1 MFQLFQLRCF
11 IAVANELHFGKAA
24 VRLNMTQP
32 PLTRQI
38 QLLEEE
44 LGVRLLERNR
54 RSVRLTA
61 AGRVFLAE
69 ADFLLRRSAAAKEAA
84 QLAES
89 GSSGT
94 LVLGFIPAA
103 SYDRLPRIV
112 TEVRRHFPDLEL
124 VLRELST
131 ADQLEALEFR
141 RIDLGIV
148 RPTRSPTHISVQ
160 RISREPLM
168 LALPAD
174 HPLASA
180 DALQVKDLDGE
191 PFVMYSPVEGRYFH
205 DMLLAMFQT
214 AGVAPRFVQHVSQDH
229 TVLSLVSAGLGVSL
243 VPRSAVQLGFPSIKF
258 REIELPPSVGAE
270 LFAAYRSDNEEPV
283 MRRVLEL
290 LGRMHFS

>member
-11 IAVANELHFGKAA
+11 VAVANELHFGKAA
-24 VRLNMTQP
+24 TKLNMTQP

-44 LGVRLLERNR
+44 LGVQLLERNR

-69 ADFLLRRSAAAKEAA
+69 AEFLLRRSAAAKDAA
-84 QLAES
+84 RLAEK
-89 GSSGT
+89 GSRGT

-112 TEVRRHFPDLEL
+112 TEVRRNFPDLEL

-148 RPTRSPTHISVQ
+148 RPTQAPLHISLQ
-160 RISREPLM
+160 RISWEPLV
-168 LALPAD
+168 LALHND
-174 HPLASA
+174 HQLATQETIRL
-180 DALQVKDLDGE
+180 DDLGDQ

-205 DMLLAMFQT
+205 DMLLAMFHT
-214 AGVAPRFVQHVSQDH
+214 ANVAPRFVQHVSQDH
-229 TVLSLVSAGLGVSL
+229 TVLSLVSAGLGISL
-243 VPRSAVQLGFPSIKF
+243 VPRSAVQLGFPTIQF
-258 REIELPPSVGAE
+258 REITLPTAIGAE
-270 LFAAYRSDNEEPV
+270 LYAAFRADNEEPV
-283 MRRVLEL
+283 TRRVLEL
-290 LGRMHFS
+290 IGRLNFF

>member
-24 VRLNMTQP
+24 AKLNMTQP

-44 LGVRLLERNR
+44 LGVLLLERNR

-69 ADFLLRRSAAAKEAA
+69 AEFLMRRSDAAKEAA
-84 QLAES
+84 VLAEK
-89 GSSGT
+89 GSRGT

-112 TEVRRHFPDLEL
+112 SEVRRHFPDLEL

-131 ADQLEALEFR
+131 KDQLDALEFR

-148 RPTRSPTHISVQ
+148 RPTKPPTNIALHRV
-160 RISREPLM
+160 SREPM
-168 LALPAD
+168 VLAVNSEHRFAG
-174 HPLASA
+174 AKNA
-180 DALQVKDLDGE
+180 QVSDLEGE
-191 PFVMYSPVEGRYFH
+191 PFVMYSPIEGRYFH

-214 AGVAPRFVQHVSQDH
+214 AGVAPQFVQHVSQDH
-229 TVLSLVSAGLGVSL
+229 TVLSLVRAGLGISI
-243 VPRSAVQLGFPSIKF
+243 VPRSATQLAFPAVEF
-258 REIELPPSVGAE
+258 LEIDLPPTVAAE
-270 LFAAYRSDNEEPV
+270 LYAAYRADNQEPV

-290 LGRMHFS
+290 IGQLNFA